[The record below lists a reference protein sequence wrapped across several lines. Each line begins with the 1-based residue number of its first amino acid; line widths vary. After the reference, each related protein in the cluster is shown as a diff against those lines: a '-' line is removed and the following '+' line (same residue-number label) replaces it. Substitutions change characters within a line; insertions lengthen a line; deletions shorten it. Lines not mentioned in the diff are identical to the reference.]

1 MSKKEEN
8 KKISFNPTNDYVFK
22 RIFGHVG
29 NEEITKGLLS
39 AIMGEEIKDVKLDL
53 DKNKILERDF
63 NDDKLGVLD
72 IRATLNDNV
81 ECDIEVQIIDTKDI
95 IERILFYWSKL
106 YSKGIEK
113 GSNNYKILKKVIII
127 LITKYEI
134 EELSKIEKTLT
145 KWQIREENYQN
156 RVLTDKL
163 EFYILELPKYKRY
176 KNISESLS
184 NWVKFIESP
193 GELDMKK
200 IKDENIK
207 KAKEELEIINMDEY
221 EEAMALRREMF
232 LHDQASMKRHA
243 YEDGEKAGF
252 EKGEKSGKKIGEH
265 NSKIEIAKNMLKEN
279 IDIEVIVKVTGLSKE
294 EIEKLK

>member
-1 MSKKEEN
+1 MVKKEEN
-8 KKISFNPTNDYVFK
+8 GKISFNPTNDYVFK

-113 GSNNYKILKKVIII
+113 GSDNYKNLKKVIII

-156 RVLTDKL
+156 KVLTDKL

-221 EEAMALRREMF
+221 EEAMALRREIS
-232 LHDQASMKRHA
+232 LLDRNSLKINA
-243 YEDGEKAGF
+243 YEDGEKVV
-252 EKGEKSGKKIGEH
+252 
-265 NSKIEIAKNMLKEN
+265 LR
-279 IDIEVIVKVTGLSKE
+279 
-294 EIEKLK
+294 